1 MSFRHSFILSTKCFF
16 RITLGIFFVFRNNHF
31 RITELDI
38 KAINESDII
47 MSFANRGRQEDLQ
60 WTKLFWLDYKED
72 N

>member
-1 MSFRHSFILSTKCFF
+1 MSS
-16 RITLGIFFVFRNNHF
+16 NNHF

-60 WTKLFWLDYKED
+60 WTKLFW
-72 N
+72 

>member
-60 WTKLFWLDYKED
+60 WTKLFW
-72 N
+72 